1 MGLPWLLALK
11 LVPWGDVIEHAPKVI
26 AGARR
31 FLDKQRGGA
40 DIDAAPVPGG
50 SGTPQERVQALEAA
64 WQRMQTDLA
73 QVAQTNAD
81 LAEQNARL
89 IDQVE
94 RLRKRSR
101 WLVGGA
107 ALLAL
112 GLLMLAWRVSGA

>member
-1 MGLPWLLALK
+1 MGFPWLVALK

-31 FLDKQRGGA
+31 FLDKQRGGGA
-40 DIDAAPVPGG
+40 DIDAAPVPTGH
-50 SGTPQERVQALEAA
+50 GTPQERVQVLEAA
-64 WQRMQTDLA
+64 WQRMQADLA

-112 GLLMLAWRVSGA
+112 GLLMLAWRVY

>member
-1 MGLPWLLALK
+1 MGLPWLIALK

-31 FLDKQRGGA
+31 FLDKQRGVVVDSNA
-40 DIDAAPVPGG
+40 VPVPSG

-64 WQRMQTDLA
+64 WQRMQADLA

-112 GLLMLAWRVSGA
+112 GLLMLAWRVY

>member
-1 MGLPWLLALK
+1 MGLPWLIALK

-40 DIDAAPVPGG
+40 DIDAAPVPSG
-50 SGTPQERVQALEAA
+50 SGTPHERMQVLEAA
-64 WQRMQTDLA
+64 CQRLRADLA

-89 IDQVE
+89 IEQVE

-101 WLVGGA
+101 WLTAGGG
-107 ALLAL
+107 LLTL
-112 GLLMLAWRVSGA
+112 GLLMLAVRAWV

>member
-31 FLDKQRGGA
+31 LLDKQRGGVV
-40 DIDAAPVPGG
+40 DIDAAPVPSG
-50 SGTPQERVQALEAA
+50 SGTPIERVQVLEAA
-64 WQRMQTDLA
+64 WQRMQANLT
-73 QVAQTNAD
+73 QVAQSNAE

-89 IDQVE
+89 IEQVE

-101 WLVGGA
+101 WLLGGA
-107 ALLAL
+107 AVLAL
-112 GLLMLAWRVSGA
+112 GLLMLAWQVY

>member
-1 MGLPWLLALK
+1 MGFPWLVALK

-31 FLDKQRGGA
+31 FLDKQRGGGA
-40 DIDAAPVPGG
+40 DIDVAPVPTGN
-50 SGTPQERVQALEAA
+50 GTPQERVQVLEAA
-64 WQRMQTDLA
+64 WQRMQADLA

-101 WLVGGA
+101 WLMGGA

-112 GLLMLAWRVSGA
+112 GLLMLAWRVY